1 MRINEFT
8 NIKINEGGNAIL
20 DSTDVPRDK
29 VAGVVDAAKALLPP
43 ALLANLQIDIGSAGF
58 KEIPAG
64 DIDLMIEAQDLVDV
78 FGTATAKDPVKDAK
92 KKLEA
97 FLTQKGYVSKV
108 SGRNVHVGIPFDGG
122 LAQVD
127 YMIIHDAAIVA
138 PYHQHGPRGMYS
150 DPEFK
155 GSDIFIVMNS
165 IAKSLGLKFDAFSA
179 KLMRRDND
187 EVVARDRDAVAK
199 ILLNPGATG
208 DDLNSVKS
216 MLAALKSDP
225 RRDDKLAQARDDAA
239 KGIVKLPGDIKEH
252 VNPWIFHNNF
262 KKEKWVELKGQK
274 FKIVGQGVDDDG
286 RKKLLVYAYPED
298 AKKFDMFDEVGRARF
313 LVTKPDRNNPGTWH
327 LISSFTHV
335 SEKYRR
341 MGLGTAMYNF
351 AQELGNSV
359 LGSGSQSDDAKA
371 FWAARQDTLGK
382 VAE

>member
-8 NIKINEGGNAIL
+8 NIKINEGGNAIP

-78 FGTATAKDPVKDAK
+78 FVAAAAKDPVKDAK

-97 FLTQKGYVSKV
+97 FLLQKGYVSKV

-165 IAKSLGLKFDAFSA
+165 IAKSIGLKFDAFSA

-225 RRDDKLAQARDDAA
+225 RKDDKLAQARDDAA
-239 KGIVKLPGDIKEH
+239 KGIVKLPGDIQEH
-252 VNPWIFHNNF
+252 VNPWVLHNNF
-262 KKEKWVELKGQK
+262 KKEKWIELKGQK
-274 FKIVGQGVDDDG
+274 FKVVGQGVDDEG
-286 RKKLLVYAYPED
+286 RKKLLVYAYPEN

-313 LVTKPDRNNPGTWH
+313 LVTKPDRSNPGTWH
-327 LISSFTHV
+327 LSSSFTHV

-341 MGLGTAMYNF
+341 IGLGTAMYNF

-359 LGSGSQSDDAKA
+359 QGSGSQSDDAKA

>member
-8 NIKINEGGNAIL
+8 NIKINEGGNAIP

-43 ALLANLQIDIGSAGF
+43 AMLANLQIDIGSAGF

-97 FLTQKGYVSKV
+97 FLLQKGYVSKV

-239 KGIVKLPGDIKEH
+239 KGIVKLPGDIQEH
-252 VNPWIFHNNF
+252 VNPWVFHNNF
-262 KKEKWVELKGQK
+262 KKEKWVELKGQN

-286 RKKLLVYAYPED
+286 RKKLLVYAYPEN

-341 MGLGTAMYNF
+341 IGLGTAMYNF

>member
-8 NIKINEGGNAIL
+8 NIKINEGGNAIP

-43 ALLANLQIDIGSAGF
+43 AMLANLQIDIGSAGF

-97 FLTQKGYVSKV
+97 FLLQKGYVSKV

-239 KGIVKLPGDIKEH
+239 KGIVKLPGDIQEH
-252 VNPWIFHNNF
+252 VNPWVFHNNF
-262 KKEKWVELKGQK
+262 KKEKWVELKGQN
-274 FKIVGQGVDDDG
+274 FKIVGQGVDDEG
-286 RKKLLVYAYPED
+286 RKKLLVYAYPEN

-341 MGLGTAMYNF
+341 IGLGTAMYNF